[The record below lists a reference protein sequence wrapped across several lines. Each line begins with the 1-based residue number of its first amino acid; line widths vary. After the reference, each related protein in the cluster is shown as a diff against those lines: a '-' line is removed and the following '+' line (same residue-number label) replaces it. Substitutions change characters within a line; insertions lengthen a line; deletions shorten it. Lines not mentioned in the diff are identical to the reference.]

1 MGSDLSK
8 PKNRKNKGDCSDGTS
23 SNGKRNSRTM
33 CYDASDCYDPCQSV
47 KFAPLQL
54 PPFPRQQPR
63 YPRDPRDM
71 YKDFDPPSDIYD
83 RSAVVSNLQLSPR
96 TSTRKLVC
104 YECPEKMGSL
114 SSSRAP
120 RYKTAKPVLKREDT
134 FGEDDYKESR
144 ETRKEPRRYTVVSS
158 TRERERDRDRDRE
171 RERERDPIYY
181 SEGKNVKIDDY
192 DGIPKERIYEIRKE
206 KILIKADKSPERYR
220 SKSSEKYLDNK
231 STDYKS
237 YDDGTGTYK
246 VYEREDVGGSSS
258 TRKQLQSRSVY
269 VLKDD
274 RESSPERSSYS
285 ERKYNNSTNKT
296 SSSKTK
302 SNSNGNGS
310 DKENN
315 ANAPNVPTQAQPP
328 QVTAPAINS
337 TCNTDIVYVP
347 MVKEDFLKRECK
359 KLENPELKY

>member
-1 MGSDLSK
+1 
-8 PKNRKNKGDCSDGTS
+8 
-23 SNGKRNSRTM
+23 
-33 CYDASDCYDPCQSV
+33 
-47 KFAPLQL
+47 
-54 PPFPRQQPR
+54 
-63 YPRDPRDM
+63 M

-104 YECPEKMGSL
+104 YECPEKIGSL

-144 ETRKEPRRYTVVSS
+144 ETRKEPRRYTVVST
-158 TRERERDRDRDRE
+158 TRERERDRDRDRDRE

-181 SEGKNVKIDDY
+181 SEGKNGKIDDY
-192 DGIPKERIYEIRKE
+192 DGIPKDRIYEIRKE

-246 VYEREDVGGSSS
+246 VYEREDGGGSS

-285 ERKYNNSTNKT
+285 ERKYSSNNKN
-296 SSSKTK
+296 SSSKSK
-302 SNSNGNGS
+302 SNSNGNGNGNS
-310 DKENN
+310 GENSSIPS
-315 ANAPNVPTQAQPP
+315 ANLQNIPAQSV
-328 QVTAPAINS
+328 QVNAPAISSN
-337 TCNTDIVYVP
+337 CNTDIVYVP

-359 KLENPELKY
+359 KLENPGKPCIFFEMVMYNKETKLNLFFLVAFAGKMGVGMKT